1 MAGDLHNL
9 DAGKM
14 QKIGPYVVID
24 TIGQGGMG
32 VVYKAQDPVLDRIV
46 AIKALHPSLLSD
58 HEVVQRFLREAKTL
72 AKFSHHNIVTL
83 YTAIEEE
90 DRFYLIMEYVEGETV
105 KSMID
110 EKGAL
115 PLEECIGIFLQV
127 LQGVGYAHQ
136 IQVIHRDIKPA
147 NIIIT
152 PEGRAKITDFGI
164 AKVAGDVQLTQVGLR
179 IGTLRYMPPEQLNG
193 KESTYACDIY
203 SLGVTFFEMLTGR
216 TPFKGDSQYELI
228 RMVESE
234 PPPSLRSF
242 VETIPEGIDEA
253 IFKALAK
260 APEDRFATAKE
271 FAEAIESATGLPG
284 LIDRTGTISTSIR
297 RAEGGT
303 RTVQVEPPR
312 SRSKK
317 AFLIPVV
324 GALVCG
330 AVVGAYM
337 GINRSGANKDEPLV
351 LAPPRVMSDGGPVS
365 ELPPAASADRNAGTG
380 KRERAPVPQQSAG
393 RDRTVPKTARTELR
407 DKAAEEA
414 ARTTESE
421 KRRAENIVVARRN
434 ENIPSVA
441 RIESKGWIR
450 VMSYPKGIVFINQKE
465 AGSTPLGKK
474 EVPVGRYEVVV
485 RSAEMEQKKTVTVRE
500 NETVDVSFVFSK
512 E

>member
-1 MAGDLHNL
+1 
-9 DAGKM
+9 M
-14 QKIGPYVVID
+14 QKIGPYEVID

-46 AIKALHPSLLSD
+46 AIKALHLSLLSEP
-58 HEVVQRFLREAKTL
+58 EVVQRFLREAKTL

-90 DRFYLIMEYVEGETV
+90 NRFYLIMEYVEGETV

-203 SLGVTFFEMLTGR
+203 SLGVTFFEMLTGQV
-216 TPFKGDSQYELI
+216 PFKGDSQYELI

-242 VETIPEGIDEA
+242 VESIPEGVDQA
-253 IFKALAK
+253 ILKSLSK

-271 FAEAIESATGLPG
+271 FAEAIESAMGLPG
-284 LIDRTGTISTSIR
+284 FVDRTGTISTSVR
-297 RAEGGT
+297 RAVESGT
-303 RTVQVEPPR
+303 RTVLVEPPP

-317 AFLIPVV
+317 RFLIPVV
-324 GALVCG
+324 ALLVCAA
-330 AVVGAYM
+330 AVGTYV
-337 GINRSGANKDEPLV
+337 GINRSGAKKDDLPLI
-351 LAPPRVMSDGGPVS
+351 LAPPRSISDNAGAETPSVVTPTRSAVAEKRERTPVS
-365 ELPPAASADRNAGTG
+365 EQATI
-380 KRERAPVPQQSAG
+380 
-393 RDRTVPKTARTELR
+393 RDRTPQKVTREELR
-407 DKAAEEA
+407 EKAAEQA
-414 ARTTESE
+414 ARAAEIE
-421 KRRAENIVVARRN
+421 KKRAENIIVAHRN
-434 ENIPSVA
+434 ENVPTVA

-465 AGSTPLGKK
+465 AGSTPLGKR
-474 EVPVGRYEVVV
+474 EVPVGRYDVMV
-485 RSAEMEQKKTVTVRE
+485 RSGEAEQKKTVTVRE